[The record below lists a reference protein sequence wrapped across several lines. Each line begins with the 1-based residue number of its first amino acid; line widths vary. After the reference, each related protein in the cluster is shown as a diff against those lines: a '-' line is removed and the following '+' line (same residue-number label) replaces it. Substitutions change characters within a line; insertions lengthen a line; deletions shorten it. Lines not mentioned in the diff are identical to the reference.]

1 MLRLSLWVRKNNIGS
16 VSCGEVKFWGTN
28 QIVIT
33 VVMVGYVLIGVVFS
47 AISLIFFTG
56 YENTDKSLSPWL
68 SRELNHECFADDFFT
83 SHDIWHLMASF
94 SLMIM
99 ILVNVQIGKPCRD
112 CYLSYLT
119 ADEKETV
126 RRMTVRWANGERPQ
140 NIGQTLQRMLKKK
153 DVGSKSSDQTVERS
167 PQKISFKN
175 NYDPIGSKSNTPSS
189 DLV

>member
-1 MLRLSLWVRKNNIGS
+1 M
-16 VSCGEVKFWGTN
+16 F
-28 QIVIT
+28 
-33 VVMVGYVLIGVVFS
+33 GYVLIGIVFS
-47 AISLIFFTG
+47 AISLVFFTQ
-56 YENTDKSLSPWL
+56 YETTNKSLAPWL
-68 SRELNHECFADDFFT
+68 SRELNADCFLNDFYS

-140 NIGQTLQRMLKKK
+140 TIGKTLQRIMKK
-153 DVGSKSSDQTVERS
+153 
-167 PQKISFKN
+167 N
-175 NYDPIGSKSNTPSS
+175 KSNQGQQDSLVGDGSNAKLTQQNSPVHSHS
-189 DLV
+189 DPV